1 MLNICSLVILSFVFN
16 RIPYI
21 VGFVCV
27 CVCVTKEL
35 FDSRRD
41 YERIVRNQ
49 FRSRGGKNKKNQWKS
64 YWNRWDQL
72 DQWDEWFHNDDDWDD
87 WSDT

>member
-1 MLNICSLVILSFVFN
+1 MFNIFSIGILSFVFN

-21 VGFVCV
+21 VDFV

-41 YERIVRNQ
+41 YERMVRNQ
-49 FRSRGGKNKKNQWKS
+49 FRSRGGRNKKDQWKS
-64 YWNRWDQL
+64 DWNQW
-72 DQWDEWFHNDDDWDD
+72 DQWDQWEEWCHNDEWNN
-87 WSDT
+87 WSDA